1 MEIYLVGGAVRDEL
15 LGRPVEE
22 RDWVVVGSHAEA
34 LEDLGYQRVGR
45 DFPVFLHPRTKEE
58 YALARTER
66 KTAPGHG
73 GFAVRASPE
82 VTLEEDL
89 ARRDLSVNAMA
100 KAADGR
106 LIDPFGGQQDLA
118 KRMLRHVGEAFGE
131 DPLRV
136 FRVARFAAQLPEF
149 SVHSSTLALM
159 SRMAG
164 TLGELPAERVWGEFR
179 KALAAPAPQRF
190 IEVLAAADCLGHWL
204 PELEGAAL
212 PRAASEEATPQQAAL
227 EGVTLEGAAL
237 EGATLEGATLEG
249 AALEGAVLEGAIIDA
264 RLPSPAARYGGLGW
278 VLDQAAAKRL
288 SERLKAPKEYATLA
302 SQVAGQGAALAHWRE
317 LDGEQLHGA
326 VQAINGFRNP
336 AWRRQLFEIVGL
348 RAPAPMDELDR
359 ALNAMESSIRP
370 QDFQAEGLRG
380 AALGQRIKQ
389 ERIRRLNALRAPE
402 PPATP

>member
-15 LGRPVEE
+15 LGRPVDE
-22 RDWVVVGSHAEA
+22 RDWVVVGGHAEE

-89 ARRDLSVNAMA
+89 VRRDLRINAMA

-204 PELEGAAL
+204 PELEGA
-212 PRAASEEATPQQAAL
+212 
-227 EGVTLEGAAL
+227 TLEGAA
-237 EGATLEGATLEG
+237 
-249 AALEGAVLEGAIIDA
+249 IDA
-264 RLPSPAARYGGLGW
+264 RLPSPAARYGSLGW
-278 VLDQAAAKRL
+278 ALDQAAAKRL
-288 SERLKAPKEYATLA
+288 SERLKAPKEYAALA
-302 SQVAGQGAALAHWRE
+302 SQIAGQGAALAHWRE

-336 AWRRQLFEIVGL
+336 AWRRQLFEILSL
-348 RAPAPMDELDR
+348 RAPAAMEELDR
-359 ALNAMESSIRP
+359 ALNEMESSIRP
-370 QDFQAEGLRG
+370 RDFQAEGLSG

-389 ERIRRLNALRAPE
+389 ERIRRLDALRAAK
-402 PPATP
+402 PPAAQ

>member
-1 MEIYLVGGAVRDEL
+1 MEIYLVGGAVRDAL

-22 RDWVVVGSHAEA
+22 RDWVVVGGRAE
-34 LEDLGYQRVGR
+34 EMEKLGYRQVGR
-45 DFPVFLHPRTKEE
+45 DFPVFLHPRTKQE

-89 ARRDLSVNAMA
+89 ARRDLSINAMA
-100 KAADGR
+100 RAADGR
-106 LIDPFGGQQDLA
+106 LIDPFGGQKDLA

-136 FRVARFAAQLPEF
+136 FRVARLAAQLADF

-179 KALAAPAPQRF
+179 KALATPAPQRF

-204 PELEGAAL
+204 PELEGKAL
-212 PRAASEEATPQQAAL
+212 GRAAAEGTTAEREAAERAAA
-227 EGVTLEGAAL
+227 EGAIAEGATAEGAAL
-237 EGATLEGATLEG
+237 KK
-249 AALEGAVLEGAIIDA
+249 AVLDA

-278 VLDQAAAKRL
+278 VLDQAAAERL
-288 SERLKAPKEYATLA
+288 SKRLKAPKEYAALA
-302 SQVAGQGAALAHWRE
+302 SQVAGQGAALANWRR
-317 LDGEQLHGA
+317 LDGERLHGA
-326 VQAINGFRNP
+326 VQAINGFRN
-336 AWRRQLFEIVGL
+336 ASWRWRVFEIVGL
-348 RAPAPMDELDR
+348 LAPAPMDELEQ
-359 ALNAMESSIRP
+359 ALNEMEAAVRP
-370 QDFQAEGLRG
+370 RDFQAEGLSG
-380 AALGQRIKQ
+380 GALGQRIKQ
-389 ERIRRLNALRAPE
+389 ERIRRLDALRGPK

>member
-89 ARRDLSVNAMA
+89 ARRDLRINAMA

-164 TLGELPAERVWGEFR
+164 TLVELPAERVWGEFR

-227 EGVTLEGAAL
+227 EGETL
-237 EGATLEGATLEG
+237 EGATLEGATLK
-249 AALEGAVLEGAIIDA
+249 GAIIDA

-278 VLDQAAAKRL
+278 VLDRAAAKRL
-288 SERLKAPKEYATLA
+288 SERLKAPKEYAALA

-348 RAPAPMDELDR
+348 LAPAPMDELDR
-359 ALNAMESSIRP
+359 ALKEMESSIRP
-370 QDFQAEGLRG
+370 RDFQAEGLRG
-380 AALGQRIKQ
+380 TALGQRIKQ
-389 ERIRRLNALRAPE
+389 ERIKRLNALRAPE

>member
-34 LEDLGYQRVGR
+34 LEDLGYRRVGR

-89 ARRDLSVNAMA
+89 ARRDLSINAMA

-136 FRVARFAAQLPEF
+136 FRVARFAAQLADF

-179 KALAAPAPQRF
+179 KSLAALAPQRF

-212 PRAASEEATPQQAAL
+212 PRAASEEATPQQ
-227 EGVTLEGAAL
+227 VAL
-237 EGATLEGATLEG
+237 EGATLEGA
-249 AALEGAVLEGAIIDA
+249 ALEGAIIDA

-278 VLDQAAAKRL
+278 VLDRVAAKRL
-288 SERLKAPKEYATLA
+288 SERLKAPKEYAALA
-302 SQVAGQGAALAHWRE
+302 IQVAGQGAALAHWRE

-348 RAPAPMDELDR
+348 RAPAPVDELER
-359 ALNAMESSIRP
+359 ALNEMESSIRP
-370 QDFQAEGLRG
+370 RDFQAEGLSG

-389 ERIRRLNALRAPE
+389 ERIKRLDALRTAR
-402 PPATP
+402 